1 MKRNNLLETI
11 DSWGPLFKV
20 TFDLMIHSKLSSSW
34 SSILSFK
41 GNGGLTDYVK
51 YGDRAPAIFYNKRGF
66 LHICNAL
73 NGNRNYC
80 RNKMV
85 DLNKWYRIEV
95 EQVSMEGKVRSRK
108 FKNTINIVLI
118 FRFTT

>member
-20 TFDLMIHSKLSSSW
+20 TFDLMIHSKVSSTW

-41 GNGGLTDYVK
+41 GNGGLTNYDK
-51 YGDRAPAIFYNKRGF
+51 HGDRAPAIFYNKRGY
-66 LHICNAL
+66 LHFCNAL
-73 NGNRNYC
+73 DGNRNYC
-80 RNKMV
+80 KDKTV

-95 EQVSMEGKVRSRK
+95 EQVSMEGKVRSR
-108 FKNTINIVLI
+108 
-118 FRFTT
+118 